1 MTEDVVAAAERL
13 AIEAVDLVRVARAAE
28 AARQAAVAWPERAY
42 LQRVS
47 VDGLRTKIQGIVGR
61 TRAVTDAIGRTA

>member
-28 AARQAAVAWPERAY
+28 AAKRAAVAWPERAY

-47 VDGLRTKIQGIVGR
+47 VEGLRTKIQGIVGR